1 MGPDTETH
9 SRLLGRVP
17 LHSPST
23 LMKLDVNALRYLA
36 RDDFRTLTAIEQGER
51 NVREKR
57 ERGQRE
63 RERARRRIPPA
74 GGGFSQCP

>member
-1 MGPDTETH
+1 
-9 SRLLGRVP
+9 
-17 LHSPST
+17 
-23 LMKLDVNALRYLA
+23 MKLDVNALRYLA